1 MSKGIEKCTAEKDIW
16 MKPMKYWAIL
26 DQEAF
31 AEGSCLKKDQK
42 EKQRCQDQQ
51 K

>member
-26 DQEAF
+26 DQEAVESF
-31 AEGSCLKKDQK
+31 ISIS
-42 EKQRCQDQQ
+42 
-51 K
+51 

>member
-1 MSKGIEKCTAEKDIW
+1 

-26 DQEAF
+26 DQEAVESSIKHII
-31 AEGSCLKKDQK
+31 EGSCLKKDQK